1 MERKTIRL
9 VKWVHEDHFR
19 AAGRADEGSRIRAL
33 REGKKLKNEVAH
45 LLELRMELGERE
57 P

>member
-1 MERKTIRL
+1 VERKTIRL